1 MHELE
6 SCLPIFVQFFC
17 AELQPNSDID
27 DQSTKATAI
36 NSQGPSR
43 RSCKP
48 SCLFGKQ
55 KYVQKKNLRM
65 LYHHSIITGNAS
77 SVGRIWYSNRFNI
90 LDSPLFCLE
99 PPTRSQPFPSGS
111 TSNTGLSAQCLHGAV
126 CDAPTGRYLDMQG
139 TEARDT
145 EASLQT
151 KPIAHAA
158 TI

>member
-36 NSQGPSR
+36 NSEGAFKKIMQAKLLVRKAEICP
-43 RSCKP
+43 
-48 SCLFGKQ
+48 
-55 KYVQKKNLRM
+55 KKNLRM